1 MPINILVTVK
11 QVLDPEAPSGALK
24 VNNDT
29 KRMEAPSNVPPVIN
43 GYDENAVEAALKIKE
58 AVGGTVTVLSAGNGF
73 VMDVMKKTLSM
84 GSDELILVDD
94 PSVSTLDAFVTA
106 QVLSAAIKKAGNF
119 DLILCGRQA
128 SDYDQATVPLGIAE
142 ILDLPPVTMAMR
154 VTVNESIVSVSRV
167 LGDGNETV
175 EVSLPALVTVSNE
188 IGQPRYPN
196 LRGIMAASKKQPTV
210 WNLSDLGLDDSAIS
224 AKVEIKEIFVPV
236 TETECE
242 YIDGDDDEEKGRN
255 LALKLREAKII

>member
-1 MPINILVTVK
+1 MPINILVTAK
-11 QVLDPEAPSGALK
+11 QVLDPETPAGALK
-24 VNNDT
+24 IDNDA
-29 KRMEAPSNVPPVIN
+29 KRMEAPGNVPPVVN

-58 AVGGTVTVLSAGNGF
+58 AVGGTVTVLSAGSGF
-73 VMDVMKKTLSM
+73 VMDVIKKTLSM

-94 PSVSTLDAFVTA
+94 PSIIGLDAYGTA
-106 QVLSAAIKKAGNF
+106 QVLSAAIKKAGDF
-119 DLILCGRQA
+119 VLILCGRQA
-128 SDYDQATVPLGIAE
+128 SDYDQATVPLGVAE
-142 ILDLPPVTMAMR
+142 ILDIPPVTMAMGL
-154 VTVNESIVSVSRV
+154 TVNDSSASVARV

-175 EVSLPALVTVSNE
+175 EVPLPALVTVSNE

-210 WNLSDLGLDDSAIS
+210 WSLSDLGLDENAVQ